1 MHRWSKQKIGKE
13 TLDLN
18 YTLNEM
24 KLTDINSTF
33 YPTAAKYTFFSSIHG
48 MFLRTDHI
56 LCQKALNAGEGVE
69 KREPFCTVDGNA
81 N

>member
-1 MHRWSKQKIGKE
+1 MHRWSNRKSVE

-33 YPTAAKYTFFSSIHG
+33 YPTAAKYTFFSSAQRI
-48 MFLRTDHI
+48 LRTD
-56 LCQKALNAGEGVE
+56 LC
-69 KREPFCTVDGNA
+69 
-81 N
+81 